1 MKQTGQTWN
10 KKQILWAV
18 ILGLALCFVFA
29 LVYKAQLAEKFTKPV
44 FATLKIEHK
53 DNGQVEMSANNP
65 VIVEAFECTVPDLQV
80 LYVETV
86 GVISNPDAMLH
97 ITVSDA
103 DTGKI
108 YYEKDRP
115 AKGAE
120 KKNKKKR
127 IRVGIWDDPVFKESE
142 GKRLVLTMELQ
153 NPGDTVFY
161 VNADQKPGLVAMFGG
176 DPANKTNVISG
187 MKYASCWKLRSMYAV
202 LCLALFIFFELMYM
216 LIVVKKLPVLKFYI
230 PMALLLG
237 MIMNVVIA
245 PHGVPDEP
253 WHIDTAYKYSN
264 RMMFAGDTGIE
275 GTIYKRTCDVKM
287 EDMLANG
294 VESNSYYQLAHHTF
308 ERPDDQEL
316 IAVPYVDSSNIVPG
330 IFFIPMAFGITI
342 GRLLG
347 LSTML
352 MLLIGRFM
360 NLLVFVLLTGFAI
373 RILPVG
379 KNMLAALG
387 FLPIAL
393 QQGASA
399 SYDAMINGI
408 IYVFIALCMSLS
420 LEKTYKKWQ
429 VVLLVL
435 CGILTAVV
443 KGGVYLPLLLLV
455 FLLIH
460 AKRKEHSLKVMP
472 KHKKGM
478 LITAVICGIII
489 VFCGALY
496 YYFPVIKQLFAGQD
510 TAVTE
515 DTLYSLGYLL
525 CHPLNVVYLYWNT
538 LINGGETLLRGF
550 FGGLLSWLDIKISWV
565 LLLVL
570 VFSLVLFANVE
581 GDKYCGNKKKRIY
594 MFAVFLISLVLILLS
609 MLVAFTSI
617 SSSKISGVQGR
628 YFLCIAPLLC
638 MATTT
643 SLVNVSEEKCRKVWM
658 TVIATEI
665 LIVLQIVVGAM

>member
-1 MKQTGQTWN
+1 MKQTGQRWS
-10 KKQILWAV
+10 KKQIFWAV
-18 ILGLALCFVFA
+18 ILGLVLCFVFA
-29 LVYKAQLAEKFTKPV
+29 LVYKAQLADKFTKPV

-65 VIVEAFECTVPDLQV
+65 VIVETFECTVPDLQV

-86 GVISNPDAMLH
+86 GVVSNPDAMLH
-97 ITVSDA
+97 ITISDA
-103 DTGKI
+103 DTGKL
-108 YYEKDRP
+108 YYQIDRL
-115 AKGAE
+115 AKGAA
-120 KKNKKKR
+120 KKDKKKR
-127 IRVGIWDDPVFKESE
+127 IRVGIWDDPVFQDSE

-153 NPGDTVFY
+153 NPGDAVFY
-161 VNADQKPGLVAMFGG
+161 VNADQKPGFVSMFGG
-176 DPANKTNVISG
+176 DPANKTNIISG
-187 MKYASCWKLRSMYAV
+187 MKYASCWQLRSMYAV
-202 LCLALFIFFELMYM
+202 LCLALLIFFELMYM
-216 LIVVKKLPVLKFYI
+216 LVVVKRLPVSKFYI
-230 PMALLLG
+230 PMALLFG

-264 RMMFAGDTGIE
+264 KMMFVGDTGID

-308 ERPDDQEL
+308 EKPEEREL
-316 IAVPYVDSSNIVPG
+316 ITVPYVDSSNIVPG
-330 IFFIPMAFGITI
+330 IFFIPMALGITI

-399 SYDAMINGI
+399 SYDAMINGV

-420 LEKTYKKWQ
+420 LEETYKKWQ
-429 VVLLVL
+429 VVLLVI

-443 KGGVYLPLLLLV
+443 KGGVYLPVLLLV

-460 AKRKEHSLKVMP
+460 AKKKDHSLNAIP
-472 KHKKGM
+472 KCKKRI
-478 LITAVICGIII
+478 LITAVICGIAV

-510 TAVTE
+510 TEITE
-515 DTLYSLGYLL
+515 DTLYSLGYLIH
-525 CHPLNVVYLYWNT
+525 HPLNVVYLYWNT
-538 LINGGETLLRGF
+538 FINGGETLLRGF

-570 VFSLVLFANVE
+570 VFSLVLFSNVE
-581 GDKYCGNKKKRIY
+581 GDTYCGSKKKRIY
-594 MFAVFLISLVLILLS
+594 MFAVFLVSLVLILLS
-609 MLVAFTSI
+609 MLVAFTPI

-628 YFLCIAPLLC
+628 YFLCVAPLFY
-638 MATTT
+638 MAATT
-643 SLVNVSEEKCRKVWM
+643 SIVHVSEEKCRNVWM
-658 TVIATEI
+658 TVIATEV
-665 LIVLQIVVGAM
+665 LIVLQIIAGAM

>member
-1 MKQTGQTWN
+1 MKQTGQRWS
-10 KKQILWAV
+10 KKQIFWAV
-18 ILGLALCFVFA
+18 ILGLVLCFVFA
-29 LVYKAQLAEKFTKPV
+29 LVYKAQLADKFTKPV

-65 VIVEAFECTVPDLQV
+65 VIVETFECTVPDLQV

-86 GVISNPDAMLH
+86 GVVSNPDAMLH
-97 ITVSDA
+97 ITISDA
-103 DTGKI
+103 DTGKL
-108 YYEKDRP
+108 YYQIDRL
-115 AKGAE
+115 AKGAA
-120 KKNKKKR
+120 KKDKKKR
-127 IRVGIWDDPVFKESE
+127 IRVGIWDDPVFQDSE

-153 NPGDTVFY
+153 NPGDAVFY
-161 VNADQKPGLVAMFGG
+161 VNADQKPGFVSMFGG
-176 DPANKTNVISG
+176 DPANKTNIISG
-187 MKYASCWKLRSMYAV
+187 MKYASCWQLRSMYAV
-202 LCLALFIFFELMYM
+202 LCLALLIFFELMYM
-216 LIVVKKLPVLKFYI
+216 LVVVKRLPVSKFYI
-230 PMALLLG
+230 PMALLFG

-264 RMMFAGDTGIE
+264 KMMFVGDTGID

-308 ERPDDQEL
+308 EKPEEREL
-316 IAVPYVDSSNIVPG
+316 ITVPYVDSSNIVPG
-330 IFFIPMAFGITI
+330 IFFIPMALGITI

-399 SYDAMINGI
+399 SYDAMINGV

-429 VVLLVL
+429 VVLLVI

-443 KGGVYLPLLLLV
+443 KGGVYLPVLLLV

-460 AKRKEHSLKVMP
+460 AKKKDHSLNAIP
-472 KHKKGM
+472 KCKKRI
-478 LITAVICGIII
+478 LITAVICGIAV

-510 TAVTE
+510 TEITE
-515 DTLYSLGYLL
+515 DTLYSLGYLIH
-525 CHPLNVVYLYWNT
+525 HPLNVVYLYWNT
-538 LINGGETLLRGF
+538 FINGGETLLRGF

-570 VFSLVLFANVE
+570 VFSLVLFSNVE
-581 GDKYCGNKKKRIY
+581 GDTYCGSKKKRIY
-594 MFAVFLISLVLILLS
+594 MFAVFLVSLVLILLS
-609 MLVAFTSI
+609 MLVAFTPI

-628 YFLCIAPLLC
+628 YFLCVAPLFY
-638 MATTT
+638 MAATT
-643 SLVNVSEEKCRKVWM
+643 SIVHVSEEKCRNVWM
-658 TVIATEI
+658 TVIATEV
-665 LIVLQIVVGAM
+665 LIVLQIIAGAM

>member
-1 MKQTGQTWN
+1 MKQTGQRWS
-10 KKQILWAV
+10 KKQIFWAV
-18 ILGLALCFVFA
+18 ILGLVLCFVFA
-29 LVYKAQLAEKFTKPV
+29 LVYKAQLADKFTKPV

-65 VIVEAFECTVPDLQV
+65 VIVETFECTVPDLQV

-86 GVISNPDAMLH
+86 GVVSNPDAMLH
-97 ITVSDA
+97 ITISDA
-103 DTGKI
+103 DTGKL
-108 YYEKDRP
+108 YYQIDRL
-115 AKGAE
+115 AKGAA
-120 KKNKKKR
+120 KKDKKKR
-127 IRVGIWDDPVFKESE
+127 IRVGIWDDPVFQDSE

-153 NPGDTVFY
+153 NPGDAVFY
-161 VNADQKPGLVAMFGG
+161 VNADQKPGFVSMFGG
-176 DPANKTNVISG
+176 DPANKTNIISG
-187 MKYASCWKLRSMYAV
+187 MKYASCWQLRSMYAV
-202 LCLALFIFFELMYM
+202 LCLALLIFFELMYM
-216 LIVVKKLPVLKFYI
+216 LVVVKRLPVSKFYI
-230 PMALLLG
+230 PMALLFG

-264 RMMFAGDTGIE
+264 KMMFVGDTGID

-308 ERPDDQEL
+308 EKPEEREL
-316 IAVPYVDSSNIVPG
+316 ITVSYVDSSNIVPG
-330 IFFIPMAFGITI
+330 IFFIPMALGITI

-399 SYDAMINGI
+399 SYDAMINGV

-429 VVLLVL
+429 VVLLVI

-443 KGGVYLPLLLLV
+443 KGGVYLPVLLLV

-460 AKRKEHSLKVMP
+460 AKKKDHSLNAIP
-472 KHKKGM
+472 KCKKRI
-478 LITAVICGIII
+478 LITAVICGIAV

-510 TAVTE
+510 TEITE
-515 DTLYSLGYLL
+515 DTLYSLGYLIH
-525 CHPLNVVYLYWNT
+525 HPLNVVYLYWNT
-538 LINGGETLLRGF
+538 FINGGETLLRGF

-570 VFSLVLFANVE
+570 VFSLVLFSNVE
-581 GDKYCGNKKKRIY
+581 GDTYCGSKKKRIY
-594 MFAVFLISLVLILLS
+594 MFAVFLVSLVLILLS
-609 MLVAFTSI
+609 MLVAFTPI

-628 YFLCIAPLLC
+628 YFLCVAPLFY
-638 MATTT
+638 MAATT
-643 SLVNVSEEKCRKVWM
+643 SIVHVSEEKCRNVWM
-658 TVIATEI
+658 TVIATEV
-665 LIVLQIVVGAM
+665 LIVLQIIAGAM

>member
-1 MKQTGQTWN
+1 MKQTGQRWN
-10 KKQILWAV
+10 RKQIFWAV
-18 ILGLALCFVFA
+18 VLGLILCFVFA
-29 LVYKAQLAEKFTKPV
+29 LVYKAQLADKFTEPV
-44 FATLKIEHK
+44 FSTLKIEHK
-53 DNGQVEMSANNP
+53 DNGQVEMSADNP
-65 VIVEAFECTVPDLQV
+65 VIVETFECTVPDLRV

-86 GVISNPDAMLH
+86 GVVSDPDAMLH

-108 YYEKDRP
+108 YYEKDRL
-115 AKGAE
+115 AKGAA

-127 IRVGIWDDPVFKESE
+127 IRVGIWDDPAFKDSE
-142 GKRLVLTMELQ
+142 GKKLVLTMELQ
-153 NPGDTVFY
+153 NPGEAVFY
-161 VNADQKPGLVAMFGG
+161 VNADQKPGLVSMFAG

-187 MKYASCWKLRSMYAV
+187 MKYASCWKLRGMYAA
-202 LCLALFIFFELMYM
+202 LCLALLIFFELMYM
-216 LIVVKKLPVLKFYI
+216 LIIVKKLPVSKFFI
-230 PMALLLG
+230 PMALLFG

-264 RMMFAGDTGIE
+264 KMMFVEDTGIE
-275 GTIYKRTCDVKM
+275 GMIYKRTCDVKM

-308 ERPDDQEL
+308 EMPDDKEL
-316 IAVPYVDSSNIVPG
+316 VAVSYVDSSNIVPG
-330 IFFIPMAFGITI
+330 IFFFPMAFGITI

-352 MLLIGRFM
+352 MLLLGRFM
-360 NLLVFVLLTGFAI
+360 NLLVFVLLTAFAI

-408 IYVFIALCMSLS
+408 IYVFIALCMSIS
-420 LEKTYKKWQ
+420 MEKTYKKWQ

-435 CGILTAVV
+435 CGALTAVV
-443 KGGVYLPLLLLV
+443 KGGVYLPVLLLV

-460 AKRKEHSLKVMP
+460 AKYKEHSLNTMP
-472 KHKKGM
+472 KRKKRI
-478 LITAVICGIII
+478 LITAVICGIVI

-510 TAVTE
+510 TGSE
-515 DTLYSLGYLL
+515 DALYSLGYLIH
-525 CHPLNVVYLYWNT
+525 HPLNVVYLYWNT

-565 LLLVL
+565 LILVL
-570 VFSLVLFANVE
+570 MFSLVLFSNVE
-581 GDKYCGNKKKRIY
+581 GDKYSGSKKKRIY
-594 MFAVFLISLVLILLS
+594 MFAVFLISIILILLS

-638 MATTT
+638 LATTT
-643 SLVNVSEEKCRKVWM
+643 SIVNVSEEKCGKVWM

-665 LIVLQIVVGAM
+665 LIVLQAIAIAM

>member
-1 MKQTGQTWN
+1 MKQTGQRWS
-10 KKQILWAV
+10 KKQIFWAV
-18 ILGLALCFVFA
+18 ILGLVLCFVFA
-29 LVYKAQLAEKFTKPV
+29 LVYKAQLADKFTKPV

-65 VIVEAFECTVPDLQV
+65 VIVETFECTVPDLQV

-86 GVISNPDAMLH
+86 GVVSNPDAMLH
-97 ITVSDA
+97 ITISDA
-103 DTGKI
+103 DTGKL
-108 YYEKDRP
+108 YYQIDRL
-115 AKGAE
+115 AKGAA
-120 KKNKKKR
+120 KKDKKKR
-127 IRVGIWDDPVFKESE
+127 IRVGIWDDPVFQDSE

-153 NPGDTVFY
+153 NPGDAVFY
-161 VNADQKPGLVAMFGG
+161 VNADQKPGFVSMFGG
-176 DPANKTNVISG
+176 DPANKTNIISG
-187 MKYASCWKLRSMYAV
+187 MKYASCWQLRSMYAV
-202 LCLALFIFFELMYM
+202 LCLALLIFFELMYM
-216 LIVVKKLPVLKFYI
+216 LVVVKRLPVSKFYI
-230 PMALLLG
+230 PMALLFG

-264 RMMFAGDTGIE
+264 KMMFVGDTGID

-308 ERPDDQEL
+308 EKPEEREL
-316 IAVPYVDSSNIVPG
+316 ITVPYVDSSNIVPG
-330 IFFIPMAFGITI
+330 IFFIPMALGITI

-399 SYDAMINGI
+399 SYDAMINGV

-429 VVLLVL
+429 VVLLVI

-443 KGGVYLPLLLLV
+443 KGGVYLPVLLLV

-460 AKRKEHSLKVMP
+460 AKKKDHSLNAIP
-472 KHKKGM
+472 KCKKRI
-478 LITAVICGIII
+478 LITAVICGIAV

-510 TAVTE
+510 TEITE
-515 DTLYSLGYLL
+515 DTLYSLGYLIH
-525 CHPLNVVYLYWNT
+525 HPLNVVYLYWNT
-538 LINGGETLLRGF
+538 FINGGETLLRGF
-550 FGGLLSWLDIKISWV
+550 FGGLLSWVDIKISWV

-570 VFSLVLFANVE
+570 VFSLVLFSNVE
-581 GDKYCGNKKKRIY
+581 GDTYCGSKKKRIY
-594 MFAVFLISLVLILLS
+594 MFAVFLVSLVLILLS
-609 MLVAFTSI
+609 MLVAFTPI

-628 YFLCIAPLLC
+628 YFLCVAPLFY
-638 MATTT
+638 MAATT
-643 SLVNVSEEKCRKVWM
+643 SIVHVSEEKCRNVWM
-658 TVIATEI
+658 TVIATEV
-665 LIVLQIVVGAM
+665 LIVLQIIAGAM

>member
-1 MKQTGQTWN
+1 M
-10 KKQILWAV
+10 
-18 ILGLALCFVFA
+18 
-29 LVYKAQLAEKFTKPV
+29 
-44 FATLKIEHK
+44 
-53 DNGQVEMSANNP
+53 
-65 VIVEAFECTVPDLQV
+65 
-80 LYVETV
+80 
-86 GVISNPDAMLH
+86 
-97 ITVSDA
+97 
-103 DTGKI
+103 
-108 YYEKDRP
+108 
-115 AKGAE
+115 
-120 KKNKKKR
+120 
-127 IRVGIWDDPVFKESE
+127 
-142 GKRLVLTMELQ
+142 LTMELQ

-202 LCLALFIFFELMYM
+202 LCLTLLIFFELMYM
-216 LIVVKKLPVLKFYI
+216 LIVVKKLPVSKFYI
-230 PMALLLG
+230 PMALLFG

-264 RMMFAGDTGIE
+264 KMMFAGDTGIE

-308 ERPDDQEL
+308 ERPVDQEL

-360 NLLVFVLLTGFAI
+360 NLLVFVLLTEFAI

-429 VVLLVL
+429 AVLLVF

-525 CHPLNVVYLYWNT
+525 RHPLNVVYLYWNT

-581 GDKYCGNKKKRIY
+581 DDKYCGNKKKRIY

-609 MLVAFTSI
+609 MLVAFTPI

-628 YFLCIAPLLC
+628 YFLCIAPLLYL
-638 MATTT
+638 ATTT
-643 SLVNVSEEKCRKVWM
+643 SIVHVSEDKCRKVWM
-658 TVIATEI
+658 TVIATEV
-665 LIVLQIVVGAM
+665 LIVLQIIAGAM

>member
-1 MKQTGQTWN
+1 MKQTGQRWN
-10 KKQILWAV
+10 KKQIFWAV
-18 ILGLALCFVFA
+18 ILGLVLCFVFA
-29 LVYKAQLAEKFTKPV
+29 LVYKAQLADKFTKPV

-65 VIVEAFECTVPDLQV
+65 VVVETFECTVPDLQV

-86 GVISNPDAMLH
+86 GVVSNPDAMLH

-103 DTGKI
+103 ETGRL
-108 YYEKDRP
+108 YYQIDRL
-115 AKGAE
+115 AKGAA
-120 KKNKKKR
+120 KKDKKKR
-127 IRVGIWDDPVFKESE
+127 IRVGIWDDPVFKDSE
-142 GKRLVLTMELQ
+142 GKQLVLTMELQ
-153 NPGDTVFY
+153 NPGDAIFY
-161 VNADQKPGLVAMFGG
+161 LNADQKPGLVSMFGG

-202 LCLALFIFFELMYM
+202 LCLALLAFFELMYM
-216 LIVVKKLPVLKFYI
+216 LIVVKKLPVSKFFV
-230 PMALLLG
+230 PMALLFG

-264 RMMFAGDTGIE
+264 KMMFVGDTDIE
-275 GTIYKRTCDVKM
+275 GTIYKRACDVRM

-308 ERPDDQEL
+308 EMPDDKEL

-347 LSTML
+347 FSTML

-360 NLLVFVLLTGFAI
+360 NLLVFVLLAGFAI

-399 SYDAMINGI
+399 SYDAMINGV

-420 LEKTYKKWQ
+420 VEKTHKKWQ
-429 VVLLVL
+429 VVLLVI
-435 CGILTAVV
+435 CGVLTAVV
-443 KGGVYLPLLLLV
+443 KGGVYLPVLLLV

-460 AKRKEHSLKVMP
+460 AKRKTHSLNTMP
-472 KHKKGM
+472 KHKKRM
-478 LITAVICGIII
+478 LVIAVICGIAI

-510 TAVTE
+510 TEITE
-515 DTLYSLGYLL
+515 DTLYSLGYLIH
-525 CHPLNVVYLYWNT
+525 HPLNVVYLYWNT
-538 LINGGETLLRGF
+538 FINGGETLLRGF

-570 VFSLVLFANVE
+570 IFSLVLFSNVE
-581 GDKYCGNKKKRIY
+581 GDTYCGSKKKRIY

-609 MLVAFTSI
+609 MLVAFTPI

-628 YFLCIAPLLC
+628 YFLCIAPLFY

-643 SLVNVSEEKCRKVWM
+643 SIVHVNEEKCRKVWM
-658 TVIATEI
+658 TVIATEV
-665 LIVLQIVVGAM
+665 LIVLQIIVGAM